1 MLYSLIRQLCTSI
14 AGDLITSLDLIAS
27 RLSTLD
33 RSLEPTSLALKL
45 FGDLLSLAFGPILIV
60 VDELEILDFSGDAIL
75 EGNLERI
82 FEILRNEKGSAITKS
97 LFTTLENS
105 VLMMDV
111 VGWERTVDASLGSG
125 SDGFM
130 TLDDFAS
137 LRM

>member
-1 MLYSLIRQLCTSI
+1 
-14 AGDLITSLDLIAS
+14 
-27 RLSTLD
+27 
-33 RSLEPTSLALKL
+33 LEPTSLALKL

-60 VDELEILDFSGDAIL
+60 VDESEILDFSGDAIL
-75 EGNLERI
+75 EGNLKRI

>member
-1 MLYSLIRQLCTSI
+1 MYIDRRRSHHVPGLECLPLFDSRRQFGVDKSSI
-14 AGDLITSLDLIAS
+14 ETVRGSPVIAS
-27 RLSTLD
+27 
-33 RSLEPTSLALKL
+33 
-45 FGDLLSLAFGPILIV
+45 GPILIV
-60 VDELEILDFSGDAIL
+60 VDEMEILDFSGDAIL

-82 FEILRNEKGSAITKS
+82 FEILRNQKGSAITKS

-111 VGWERTVDASLGSG
+111 VGWERTVDASLGSE

>member
-1 MLYSLIRQLCTSI
+1 
-14 AGDLITSLDLIAS
+14 
-27 RLSTLD
+27 
-33 RSLEPTSLALKL
+33 LKL
-45 FGDLLSLAFGPILIV
+45 FGDLLSLASGPSLIV
-60 VDELEILDFSGDAIL
+60 VDELEILDFSGDATL

-82 FEILRNEKGSAITKS
+82 FEILRNDKGSAITKS
-97 LFTTLENS
+97 LFTTMENS

-111 VGWERTVDASLGSG
+111 VGWERTVDANLGSR